1 MKLSEEEQDL
11 YIKEKSE
18 CESKISEHLKQKEE
32 YIKIGDYERAKKE
45 NQIVENL
52 KLKLQNIELRKLET
66 LQNKQINLLNFNY
79 EETLKQTRDRYEI
92 KLRTAE
98 IKHEQNLQR
107 LKIKRKQELKEID
120 IKYAYQKK
128 HSPEYKAMEE
138 EEKKLLEMN
147 RFDEAIALQKLRKKK
162 EEEDNIRYRM
172 IHRNEIETLKKNVDN
187 NYNKE
192 FNNFQNRRFAE
203 IEMIKKEMN
212 IELDN
217 LDKKFNKRRHDLITI
232 EKNKNLIKNNIP
244 LNKSRLLDK
253 NTKTPIKKVNI
264 KRVFSPKTINI
275 NNKIKH
281 SLKKSSSK
289 TKNKRKQSAKVKK

>member
-244 LNKSRLLDK
+244 LNKSRLLDR

-289 TKNKRKQSAKVKK
+289 TKNKRRQSAKVKK

>member
-244 LNKSRLLDK
+244 LNKSRLLDR

-281 SLKKSSSK
+281 SLKKSPSK
-289 TKNKRKQSAKVKK
+289 TKNKRRQSAKVKK

>member
-32 YIKIGDYERAKKE
+32 YIKIDDYERAKKE

-244 LNKSRLLDK
+244 LNKSRLLDR

>member
-232 EKNKNLIKNNIP
+232 EKNKNLIRNNIP
-244 LNKSRLLDK
+244 LNKSRLLDR

>member
-52 KLKLQNIELRKLET
+52 KQKLQNIELRKLET

-232 EKNKNLIKNNIP
+232 EKNKNLLKNNIP
-244 LNKSRLLDK
+244 LNKSRLLDR

>member
-98 IKHEQNLQR
+98 IKHEQNLQK

-244 LNKSRLLDK
+244 LNKSRLLDR

-264 KRVFSPKTINI
+264 LIN
-275 NNKIKH
+275 
-281 SLKKSSSK
+281 
-289 TKNKRKQSAKVKK
+289 

>member
-217 LDKKFNKRRHDLITI
+217 LDKKFNKRRHNLITI

-244 LNKSRLLDK
+244 LNKSRLLDR

>member
-98 IKHEQNLQR
+98 IKHEQNLQK

-120 IKYAYQKK
+120 IKFAYQKK

-244 LNKSRLLDK
+244 LNKSRLLDR

>member
-98 IKHEQNLQR
+98 IKHEQNLQK

-244 LNKSRLLDK
+244 LNKSRLSVR

>member
-244 LNKSRLLDK
+244 LNKSRLLDR

>member
-120 IKYAYQKK
+120 IKYTYQKK

-244 LNKSRLLDK
+244 LNKSRLLDR

>member
-98 IKHEQNLQR
+98 IKHEQNLQK
-107 LKIKRKQELKEID
+107 LKIRRKQELKEID
-120 IKYAYQKK
+120 IKYSYQKK

-232 EKNKNLIKNNIP
+232 EKNKNLLKNNIP
-244 LNKSRLLDK
+244 LNKSRLLDR

>member
-1 MKLSEEEQDL
+1 MKLSEEERDL

-98 IKHEQNLQR
+98 IKHEQNLQK

-244 LNKSRLLDK
+244 LNKSRLLDR

>member
-98 IKHEQNLQR
+98 IKHEQNLQK

-232 EKNKNLIKNNIP
+232 EKNKNLLKNNIP
-244 LNKSRLLDK
+244 LNKSRLLDR

-289 TKNKRKQSAKVKK
+289 TKNKRRQSAKVKK